1 MHVDVLRVDPEDL
14 CRHVGEDGIRSLA
27 DVGGAAENGDAA
39 AAVSAGDDARVR
51 HVVPVDRRAGAR
63 EVRGAGD
70 ADSLLGTPPD
80 APAEPIPFLAP
91 ASALADLV
99 DAFSRPHL

>member
-39 AAVSAGDDARVR
+39 AAVSAGDHARVG

-63 EVRGAGD
+63 EVRGADD
-70 ADSLLGTPPD
+70 ADVLFGIPPE
-80 APAEPIPFLAP
+80 APAEPSAFLAP
-91 ASALADLV
+91 ACGLDDLV
-99 DAFSRPHL
+99 DALSEA